1 MKKILTVFGL
11 SAFFIWM
18 TAIHHHWTLH
28 TNIQTDKNDAVADTV
43 GRDTEEPYISES
55 SSTWGDLY
63 RHFDPQ
69 GFEELS
75 EEMQDQLKDIPLERT
90 EENDGRPIEEF
101 VSTQGYLY
109 PEE

>member
-43 GRDTEEPYISES
+43 GRDTKQPYILES

-69 GFEELS
+69 GFEKLP
-75 EEMQDQLKDIPLERT
+75 EEMRVQLDGIPLERT
-90 EENDGRPIEEF
+90 DGRLVEAFI
-101 VSTQGYLY
+101 STQAYLY
-109 PEE
+109 PED

>member
-11 SAFFIWM
+11 FAFFICM

-28 TNIQTDKNDAVADTV
+28 TDIQTGKNDVVADTV
-43 GRDTEEPYISES
+43 GRDTEEPYIPES

-69 GFEELS
+69 GFEKLP
-75 EEMQDQLKDIPLERT
+75 EEMQVQLDGIPLERT
-90 EENDGRPIEEF
+90 DGRLVEAFI
-101 VSTQGYLY
+101 STQAYLY
-109 PEE
+109 LED

>member
-11 SAFFIWM
+11 SAFFICM
-18 TAIHHHWTLH
+18 TAFYHNWTLH
-28 TNIQTDKNDAVADTV
+28 TDIRTGKNDVVADTV
-43 GRDTEEPYISES
+43 GGDTEEPYIPDS

-69 GFEELS
+69 GFEELP

-90 EENDGRPIEEF
+90 DGRPVEAFI
-101 VSTQGYLY
+101 STQAYLY
-109 PEE
+109 PED

>member
-11 SAFFIWM
+11 FAFFICM
-18 TAIHHHWTLH
+18 TAFHHHWTLH
-28 TNIQTDKNDAVADTV
+28 TDIRTDENGAVADTV
-43 GRDTEEPYISES
+43 GRNTKQPYILES

-69 GFEELS
+69 GFEKLP
-75 EEMQDQLKDIPLERT
+75 EEMRAQLEDIPLERT
-90 EENDGRPIEEF
+90 GENAGRPVEEF
-101 VSTQGYLY
+101 ISTQEYLY